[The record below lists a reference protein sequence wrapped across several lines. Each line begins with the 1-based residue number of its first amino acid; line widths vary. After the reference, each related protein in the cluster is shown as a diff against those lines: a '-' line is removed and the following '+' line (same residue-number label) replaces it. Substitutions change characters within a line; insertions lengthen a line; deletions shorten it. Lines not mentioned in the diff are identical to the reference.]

1 MTISQNE
8 FNLSCP
14 VPISNYPTVTLAHG
28 GGGTLMHE
36 LIEKM
41 FRKAFGPSRREF
53 DHDSAVFLP
62 ATSSR
67 LAFTTDSFVVSP
79 LIFPGGDIGSLAV
92 YGTVNDLAM
101 SGAKPLY
108 LSAAFILE
116 EGLPMDLLW
125 RIVLSM
131 KDAAAKAGVQIITGD
146 TKVVDK
152 GKADKIF
159 ITTAGIGTLLHEQ
172 RISPYSIAVGDQ
184 LIVSGDIGRHGM
196 AIMAQRENL
205 EFESQIE
212 SDCAPVSSMVE
223 NLLSSG
229 IAVHCLRD
237 LTRGGMASTLN
248 EIAMTA
254 KLGIEIDEC
263 LIPVREDVK
272 GACELLGFDPLY
284 VACEG
289 RFVAF
294 VPKEQTQAALKIIKG
309 NSLGENAAVIG
320 EVVSAPVALVTM
332 KSVIGVKRIVDMIS
346 GEQLPR
352 IC

>member
-1 MTISQNE
+1 MNSFPEE
-8 FNLSCP
+8 FSLACP
-14 VPISNYPTVTLAHG
+14 VPIRSYPTVTLAHG

-41 FRKAFGPSRREF
+41 FRKAFGSGQPDF
-53 DHDSAVFLP
+53 AHDSAVFATP
-62 ATSSR
+62 AGR
-67 LAFTTDSFVVSP
+67 LAFTTDSFVVNP

-108 LSAAFILE
+108 LSVAFILE

-125 RIVLSM
+125 RIVLSI
-131 KDAAAKAGVQIITGD
+131 KNAARTCGVQIVTGD

-159 ITTAGIGTLLHEQ
+159 INTSGIGVLLHEQ
-172 RISPYSIAVGDQ
+172 KILPYSVKEGDQ
-184 LIVSGDIGRHGM
+184 IIVSGDIGRHGM
-196 AIMAQRENL
+196 AIMAEREGL
-205 EFESQIE
+205 EFESQIL
-212 SDCAPVSSMVE
+212 SDVAPLCGLVE
-223 NLLSSG
+223 EMLKCG
-229 IAVHCLRD
+229 INIHCLRD
-237 LTRGGMASTLN
+237 LTRGGTASALN
-248 EIAMTA
+248 EIASA
-254 KLGIEIDEC
+254 AELGIELFERW
-263 LIPVREDVK
+263 IPVREDVK

-289 RFVAF
+289 RFVCF
-294 VPKEQTQAALKIIKG
+294 VDKQDVQKTLSVLKQNLAAKD
-309 NSLGENAAVIG
+309 AAVIG
-320 EVVSAPVALVTM
+320 QVVAKPAGLVSM
-332 KSVIGVKRIVDMIS
+332 ESVIGVKRIVDMIS